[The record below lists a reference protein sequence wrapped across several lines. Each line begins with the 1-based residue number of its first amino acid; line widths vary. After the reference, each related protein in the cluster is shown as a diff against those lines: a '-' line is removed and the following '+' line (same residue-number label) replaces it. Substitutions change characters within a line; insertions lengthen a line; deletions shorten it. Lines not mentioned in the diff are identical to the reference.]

1 MMKQNNQFCKYPV
14 KMITLGTL
22 SIALYWLVMGGM
34 VINLYYQN
42 TIIEQNY
49 ER

>member
-1 MMKQNNQFCKYPV
+1 MTSIPTRVGMAL
-14 KMITLGTL
+14 IT
-22 SIALYWLVMGGM
+22 IYWLVMGGM

-42 TIIEQNY
+42 TIIEKNY

>member
-1 MMKQNNQFCKYPV
+1 M
-14 KMITLGTL
+14 T
-22 SIALYWLVMGGM
+22 SIPTKVGMAMLMTYWLVMGGM

-42 TIIEQNY
+42 INIEQNY